1 MATALL
7 INEHTYITFCT
18 PRCDAKKDKKGELP
32 PYYFATTHTTT
43 APISTTAATFSTR
56 IAISS

>member
-18 PRCDAKKDKKGELP
+18 PRCDARKDKKGELP
-32 PYYFATTHTTT
+32 PYYFTTNRTIP
-43 APISTTAATFSTR
+43 APISTTAATLSVR